1 MAHFNELIKLKT
13 YIKLNYDEDEMRDIS
28 NNLNKYILSM
38 IELKNT
44 EKKELIRLEI
54 YLENEIQNAKSNY
67 LKKELINENQNIL
80 KNIKKS
86 DKDIVSYKN
95 ILNI

>member
-1 MAHFNELIKLKT
+1 MTHFDELIKLKT

>member
-1 MAHFNELIKLKT
+1 MAHFDELIKLKT
-13 YIKLNYDEDEMRDIS
+13 YIKLNYHEDEMRDIS